1 MSSLFAT
8 FTIKDGIQALVAGR
22 NLEMGE
28 AASVMTQIMSGEA
41 TPGQI
46 GSFLTAL
53 RIKGETAEEI
63 AGMARVMR
71 EKSLHVEFGGPLVDT
86 CGTGGDGRRTFNIS
100 TAAAFVVAGAGLPV
114 AKHGNRAASSASGS
128 ADVLE
133 RLGVKIALNPESVR
147 RCLEEVS
154 IGFMFAQ
161 AFHPAMKFAAPVRR
175 EIGIRTVFN
184 ILGPL
189 TNPAGARA
197 QLIGIAEESLAD
209 KVARALAL
217 LGTDHAFIVHGADGS
232 DEIAVQGTSTV
243 WQVKDGDVKKRR
255 ADTAAFGLPECSSE
269 HLVADSVETSASI
282 VRSVLA
288 GKGSGHNY
296 PPSPER
302 SQRTAVVINAAAAL
316 VAGGKASSFQEA
328 ADLAM
333 NSIDSGKAAARLESL
348 ARLSQ
353 TLP

>member
-1 MSSLFAT
+1 M
-8 FTIKDGIQALVAGR
+8 D
-22 NLEMGE
+22 E
-28 AASVMTQIMSGEA
+28 AAAVMTQVMSGEA
-41 TPGQI
+41 TPAQI

-53 RIKGETAEEI
+53 RIRGETAEEI

-71 EKSLHVEFGGPLVDT
+71 EKSLHVDFKGPLVDT

-100 TAAAFVVAGAGLPV
+100 TAAALVVAGAGLPV

-133 RLGVKIALNPESVR
+133 RLGVRIALSPEGVR
-147 RCLEEVS
+147 RCLEEVG

-161 AFHPAMKFAAPVRR
+161 AFHPSMKFAAPVRR

-217 LGTDHAFIVHGADGS
+217 LGTDQAFIVHGADGS
-232 DEIAVQGTSTV
+232 DEIAVQGASTV
-243 WQVKDGDVKKRR
+243 WQVKGGEVKKRR
-255 ADTAAFGLPECSSE
+255 ADTAAFGLPECATG
-269 HLVADSVETSASI
+269 HLAADSVEKSAAI
-282 VRSVLA
+282 VHAVLA
-288 GKGSGHNY
+288 GKGGGHNY

-316 VAGGKASSFQEA
+316 VAGGKAGSFQEGA
-328 ADLAM
+328 ELAM
-333 NSIDSGKAAARLESL
+333 RSIDSGTAAAKLDAL
-348 ARLSQ
+348 VRLSQ
-353 TLP
+353 SLS